1 MTMGLSNTPG
11 TFQRLMDMVLHGLTW
26 TSVLIYIDDI
36 VVYASSHI
44 ELRNRLAAVFQRL
57 RDANLK
63 LKPSKVRLFQR
74 QIKFLGNIVSGQGV
88 AVDGSKVTEITQWAV
103 PRNVH
108 EIRMFLGLCS
118 YYRRYFKDFAAH
130 AAPLHIWLS
139 MASSSAM
146 PMLCNVFLTHSPAN
160 AFINGSSSEMCR
172 INRT

>member
-1 MTMGLSNTPG
+1 
-11 TFQRLMDMVLHGLTW
+11 MVLHGLTW

-130 AAPLHIWLS
+130 AAPLHVLTKKDNLYIWDNQKQTS
-139 MASSSAM
+139 FD
-146 PMLCNVFLTHSPAN
+146 FLKTALTTAPILALPVMKEST
-160 AFINGSSSEMCR
+160 S
-172 INRT
+172 